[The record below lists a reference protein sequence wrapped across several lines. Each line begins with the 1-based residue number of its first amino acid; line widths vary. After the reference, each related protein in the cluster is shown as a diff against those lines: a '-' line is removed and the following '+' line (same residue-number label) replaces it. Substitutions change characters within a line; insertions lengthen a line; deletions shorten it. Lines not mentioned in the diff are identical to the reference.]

1 MKKFLITLA
10 FATVGTVAVNAQTTS
25 IEAPTLSK
33 YSVATNSFWSNW
45 FIQAGVDMSL
55 ANPHGVN
62 FMDDVFPNGK
72 SFGVDLALGKQF
84 TPGLG
89 LRLKL
94 NWENGQI
101 ENKHN
106 TWTPAYDDGGY
117 AALYGDV
124 MFNLS
129 NMLCG
134 YSSTRTW
141 NFIPFLR
148 GGVIRNFGMNYYA
161 PAVGAGIENTWRF
174 GRHFGIYLDAAY
186 TFTTHVFAKNTPYYA
201 ISKKKGEGAEFGHGI
216 VSVDLG
222 VQFYLGKATFDQAV
236 RLEDYNALAAASEAA
251 LARLRAEL
259 DAEKRLNADLQAQ
272 LAKWK
277 NHVCPKGDATTIIGN
292 AASSIFFNL
301 NSSKINNKKD
311 LINLEAI
318 ATAAKN
324 CGGKVVITG
333 SADSK
338 TGSATINQK
347 LAEARANAVANE
359 LVNLGVSRDKI
370 ETKALGGVADV
381 TPYPLN
387 RRAVVEIK

>member
-1 MKKFLITLA
+1 MKKFLIALA
-10 FATVGTVAVNAQTTS
+10 FATVGTVALNAQTTT

-72 SFGVDLALGKQF
+72 SFGVDLAVGKQF

-106 TWTPAYDDGGY
+106 TWTPDYDAGGY
-117 AALYGDV
+117 AGLYGDV

-134 YSSTRTW
+134 YSATRTW
-141 NFIPFLR
+141 NFIPFMR
-148 GGVIRNFGMNYYA
+148 GGVIRNFGLNYYA

-174 GRHFGIYLDAAY
+174 GQHFGIYLDAAY
-186 TFTTHVFAKNTPYYA
+186 TWTTHVFGRNTPYYWTNNRH
-201 ISKKKGEGAEFGHGI
+201 GAEWGHGI

>member
-1 MKKFLITLA
+1 MKKFLIALA
-10 FATVGTVAVNAQTTS
+10 FATVGTVALNAQTTT

-72 SFGVDLALGKQF
+72 SFGVDLAVGKQF

-106 TWTPAYDDGGY
+106 RWTPDYEDGGY

-134 YSSTRTW
+134 YSATRTW
-141 NFIPFLR
+141 NFVPFMR
-148 GGVIRNFGMNYYA
+148 AGVIRNFGRNYYA
-161 PAVGAGIENTWRF
+161 PALGAGVENTWRF
-174 GRHFGIYLDAAY
+174 GQHFGIYLDAAY
-186 TFTTHVFAKNTPYYA
+186 VFTTDAFLKNTPLYRA
-201 ISKKKGEGAEFGHGI
+201 GGLKGRDFGQGI

-222 VQFYLGKATFDQAV
+222 VEFYLGKATFDQAV

>member
-1 MKKFLITLA
+1 MKKFLIALA
-10 FATVGTVAVNAQTTS
+10 FATVGTVALNAQTTT

-72 SFGVDLALGKQF
+72 SFGVDLAVGKQF

-106 TWTPAYDDGGY
+106 TWTPDYDAGGY
-117 AALYGDV
+117 AGLYGDV

-134 YSSTRTW
+134 YSATRTW
-141 NFIPFLR
+141 NFIPFMR
-148 GGVIRNFGMNYYA
+148 GGVIRNFGLNYYA

-174 GRHFGIYLDAAY
+174 GQHFGIYLDAAY
-186 TFTTHVFAKNTPYYA
+186 TWTTHVFGKNTPYYWTNNRRG
-201 ISKKKGEGAEFGHGI
+201 SEWGHGI